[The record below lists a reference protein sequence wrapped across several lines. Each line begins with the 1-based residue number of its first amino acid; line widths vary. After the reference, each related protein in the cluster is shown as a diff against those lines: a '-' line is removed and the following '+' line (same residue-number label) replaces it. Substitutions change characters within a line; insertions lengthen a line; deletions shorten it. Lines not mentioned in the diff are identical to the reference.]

1 MAGWT
6 YAEGEAKRK
15 DFMTFWV
22 TDGSTENITK
32 EKLEIIG
39 NGVEDMPISQSATT
53 EERDDVLGNHHFAIT
68 NYAKSMTVDPLKVS
82 SQSKY
87 SQKIDELEET
97 QATLDELELTY
108 LCAKRYKTDSNGN
121 MRAWV
126 QKGVVE
132 LSDFAPG
139 LEGVSGTHTIHFVGD
154 RIHGSLNPSTMAF
167 TPDGASPA
175 SLID

>member
-1 MAGWT
+1 MPTTWT

-22 TDGSTENITK
+22 IDGSMENIAK
-32 EKLEIIG
+32 ANLEIIG
-39 NGVEDMPISQSATT
+39 KGVEDMPISQSANT
-53 EERDDVLGNHHFAIT
+53 EESDDVLGNHQFAVT
-68 NYAKSMTVDPLKVS
+68 SYAKSMTVDPLKVS
-82 SQSKY
+82 SKSKY

-108 LCAKRYKTDSNGN
+108 LCVKRYKTDSSGN

-132 LSDFAPG
+132 ITDFAPG
-139 LEGVSGTHTIHFVGD
+139 LEGVSGTHTVHYIGD
-154 RIHGSLNPSTMAF
+154 RILGSVNPNTMAF
-167 TPDGASPA
+167 TADGE
-175 SLID
+175 SLS